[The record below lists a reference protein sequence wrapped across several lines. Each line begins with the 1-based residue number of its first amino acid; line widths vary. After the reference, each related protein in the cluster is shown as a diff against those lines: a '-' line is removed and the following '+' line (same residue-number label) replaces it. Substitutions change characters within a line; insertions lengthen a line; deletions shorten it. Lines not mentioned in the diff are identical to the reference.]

1 MQVLTPR
8 NPHSTR
14 FTIIGQAAAIVGLM
28 LGLASCGGGG
38 GGSLA
43 PQQRRPTPSAAP
55 SAA

>member
-14 FTIIGQAAAIVGLM
+14 FTILGQAAAIVGLM

-38 GGSLA
+38 GGSVA
-43 PQQRRPTPSAAP
+43 PQQRRPTPSAA
-55 SAA
+55 